1 MASSW
6 TAEEDAVPTVRS
18 RCCLA
23 DASVCGAKQAHNSTQ
38 GRRSVRGQGARGRP
52 RRRKGL
58 RTCAAAPAPEVTES
72 RPLSVGRSRTGLSQA
87 VSGLTADARRGSH
100 RRGPWLSEAGAGVLW
115 VVAAERAESGRRAQA
130 RGAFGPRRSARAGS
144 PWF

>member
-23 DASVCGAKQAHNSTQ
+23 DASVCGAKQARDSTQ
-38 GRRSVRGQGARGRP
+38 GRRSVRGQGACGRP
-52 RRRKGL
+52 RRREGL

-72 RPLSVGRSRTGLSQA
+72 RPR
-87 VSGLTADARRGSH
+87 
-100 RRGPWLSEAGAGVLW
+100 P
-115 VVAAERAESGRRAQA
+115 
-130 RGAFGPRRSARAGS
+130 
-144 PWF
+144 